1 MKRISFKDLI
11 LKETEEFIIVNK
23 PPHISALDDR
33 NSKLN
38 LLSIARSYLSTL
50 QLCHRLDKET
60 SGAMLLAKSPEVYKH
75 MALQFQNREVS
86 KIYHAVVNGRHQFEQ
101 EEIDLPLLLSGGRVK
116 VSRRGKPALTFV
128 TTLDVFRNQTLVECR
143 PITGRMHQIRAH
155 LATINSPIVTDALYG
170 GQPVFLSE
178 LKRTYNLKKG
188 TEEQPIISRVALHA
202 SVLEFANTSGE
213 DLSVAAPYPKDFGVL
228 LKQLENYR

>member
-1 MKRISFKDLI
+1 MKRINFQDLI
-11 LKETEEFIIVNK
+11 IKETAEFIVINK
-23 PPHISALDDR
+23 PANISALEDR

-38 LLSIARSYLSTL
+38 VLALARSYLPNL

-60 SGAMLLAKSPEVYKH
+60 SGAMLLAKSPEVYKL

-86 KIYHAVVNGRHQFEQ
+86 KIYHAVVNGRHGFEQ
-101 EEIDLPLLLSGGRVK
+101 EGIDLSLLHSGGK
-116 VSRRGKPALTFV
+116 AKISRRGKPALTFV
-128 TTLDVFRNQTLVECR
+128 TTLDTFRNQTLVECR

-155 LATINSPIVTDALYG
+155 LAAINAPIVSDSLYG

-178 LKRTYNLKKG
+178 FKRTYNIKQD

-202 SVLEFANTSGE
+202 SKLEFANSAGVE
-213 DLSVAAPYPKDFGVL
+213 IGVEAAYPKDFNVL
-228 LKQLENYR
+228 LKQLKNYG